1 MTETETQPAD
11 DEEATQDEPHVE
23 APDEEAQESE
33 EPEAEEADHPEPPAE
48 APQQVTPE
56 AWEKRFQKA
65 EKRFDTYVRAV
76 QAIWE
81 DDAIHLTPFNLDP
94 SAPPGFIDTRNAGMI
109 EEGTK
114 QAALA
119 FLGFAR
125 EQNYKPDPFLKLC
138 TVCDGLGYTARPSKV
153 AGKEKRTCP
162 ECHGQGDDL
171 TVTEKPK
178 AATNGRSEEPWT
190 LAEASSADA
199 PERDNW
205 GEPRILPDG
214 RENPNYGRQ
223 PQYKVTVEPFGITAG
238 LGVQDAPAGA

>member
-1 MTETETQPAD
+1 MTETG
-11 DEEATQDEPHVE
+11 TQDPDEGVDWGDESHVE
-23 APDEEAQESE
+23 APDEEAAESE
-33 EPEAEEADHPEPPAE
+33 EPEAEETDHPEPPAE

-56 AWEKRFQKA
+56 AWEKRFQKV

-76 QAIWE
+76 TAIWE

-94 SAPPGFIDTRNAGMI
+94 SAPPGFIDTRNAGLI

-125 EQNYKPDPFLKLC
+125 EQEYEADPETRECPTCKGKGK
-138 TVCDGLGYTARPSKV
+138 TKTGSHV
-153 AGKEKRTCP
+153 AGKETRACP
-162 ECHGQGDDL
+162 SCKGSG
-171 TVTEKPK
+171 
-178 AATNGRSEEPWT
+178 ATGLGVVPPVQSANGHSEEAWT

-205 GEPRILPDG
+205 QEPRVLPDG

-223 PQYKVTVEPFGITAG
+223 PQYKVLVEPWGMTAG
-238 LGVQDAPAGA
+238 LGVQDAPTGA

>member
-65 EKRFDTYVRAV
+65 EKRFDTYARAV
-76 QAIWE
+76 TSIWE

-94 SAPPGFIDTRNAGMI
+94 SAPPGFIDTRNAGLI

-125 EQNYKPDPFLKLC
+125 EQEYEADPETRECATCKGKGK
-138 TVCDGLGYTARPSKV
+138 TKTGSHV
-153 AGKEKRTCP
+153 AGKETRACPTCR
-162 ECHGQGDDL
+162 GSGATGLAL
-171 TVTEKPK
+171 TDMERMS
-178 AATNGRSEEPWT
+178 NGHKDEPWT